1 MKKNKNGAVYVLIS
15 IILSA
20 LSAVFMPFVV
30 KRGGSAVYNA
40 GSKRRIK
47 KMENCEPVVIRTRK
61 KG

>member
-1 MKKNKNGAVYVLIS
+1 MKKNNNGVLY
-15 IILSA
+15 IIVSLI
-20 LSAVFMPFVV
+20 LTVISAVFMPFAV

-47 KMENCEPVVIRTRK
+47 KMERREPVVIRTKK